1 MLDTIEKAHYLFI
14 FGALIHAGCGH
25 WFFTCYFRYSDT
37 PIWTDLDL
45 ARNTLHSKIP
55 SRHRLASQP
64 RVSAN
69 PTQPN
74 THHSSD
80 YSSPKQHA
88 KTQFS
93 LSQPTQPAVVI
104 LIRQPEVPIRQKQRQ
119 DKAKAKAKHITPHI
133 WQTLALFHEIF
144 TQAGWHA
151 GRQADVLSSS
161 GGCEF

>member
-14 FGALIHAGCGH
+14 FGVLIQAGCGH
-25 WFFTCYFRYSDT
+25 SFCTCYFRYSDT

-45 ARNTLHSKIP
+45 ARNTLPSKIP

-74 THHSSD
+74 THHPSD
-80 YSSPKQHA
+80 YSSPTKQHA
-88 KTQFS
+88 KTQIS
-93 LSQPTQPAVVI
+93 LSQPTQPAAVI
-104 LIRQPEVPIRQKQRQ
+104 MIRQPEVPTRQNQRQ
-119 DKAKAKAKHITPHI
+119 KAKHTTPYRTFGRLWLSSI
-133 WQTLALFHEIF
+133 KFLPR
-144 TQAGWHA
+144 QAGRQA